1 MAINDQQLYTL
12 INSPDFDPEQ
22 MGAAFWCEA
31 YVVQKKK
38 NEELESKL
46 VNLEKELEQ
55 LQIQI
60 EKMHTQKNT
69 EKCIE
74 S

>member
-38 NEELESKL
+38 NEELEHLASQPRERIRAVEGK
-46 VNLEKELEQ
+46 VK
-55 LQIQI
+55 
-60 EKMHTQKNT
+60 
-69 EKCIE
+69 
-74 S
+74 